1 MSEKKKNGFFAEF
14 KTFISRGSVLDL
26 AVGVVVGS
34 AFTAIVTSFVGDII
48 NPLIGLLTG
57 GVDFG
62 KLAITL
68 REATDVKPAL
78 TLNYGNF
85 INAILNFLI
94 IAFFIFLVVRAS
106 NKMKAA
112 AEEKKKKEE
121 EVKAAA
127 PAPVD
132 PEIELLK
139 EIRDLLKK

>member
-1 MSEKKKNGFFAEF
+1 MSEKKKNSFFGEF

-34 AFTAIVTSFVGDII
+34 AFTAIVNSFVADII
-48 NPLIGLLTG
+48 NPVIGLLTG

-68 REATDVKPAL
+68 RAATETKPAL

-85 INAILNFLI
+85 INAILNFII
-94 IAFFIFLVVRAS
+94 IAFFIFLVVRTS
-106 NKMKAA
+106 NRMKAA

-121 EVKAAA
+121 EVKAKA

-132 PEIELLK
+132 PELELLK